1 MKPTLGGLHDINILH
16 GGKIVMTITFNI
28 DKSQR
33 KSLAH
38 RIGELMGAEVR
49 YCGVPSCAYQIG
61 SMMLGKN
68 AVLIGEADKNA
79 LRTLLN
85 ALNDEGYQFFTDSP
99 QNAQESVCEGDI
111 DTLVQAEQVGYT
123 SEDGTDED
131 GTVATDVSIA
141 SADENTGEDAADD
154 TSHLTISMPRSFF
167 TDQALDNLRRI
178 VSNKSTLIK
187 HALNTDSL
195 DIVVTDDKIE
205 FPWFTLIEDGDSA
218 AYMQF
223 IPMLC
228 EFAKVRKRVVAKT
241 ASSDSTSDDS
251 INEKYAFRCFLLR
264 LGMIGEEYKAAR
276 KVLLRNLTGSSAFR
290 SGKPESSEN
299 HNLNQSEGGAQ
310 NENTVSE

>member
-1 MKPTLGGLHDINILH
+1 
-16 GGKIVMTITFNI
+16 MTITFNI

-38 RIGELMGAEVR
+38 RIGKLMGAEVR

-68 AVLIGEADKNA
+68 AVLIGEADKNV

-99 QNAQESVCEGDI
+99 QNAQESVCGEDI
-111 DTLVQAEQVGYT
+111 AVQAEPMGYA
-123 SEDGTDED
+123 SEDETAED
-131 GTVATDVSIA
+131 DTVVTDVSIA
-141 SADENTGEDAADD
+141 SADESNSETVEDEI
-154 TSHLTISMPRSFF
+154 THLTISMPRSFF

-178 VSNKSTLIK
+178 ISNKSTLIK
-187 HALNTDSL
+187 HALCTDSL
-195 DIVVTDDKIE
+195 EIVATDDKIE
-205 FPWFTLIEDGDSA
+205 FPWFTLTEEGDSA

-241 ASSDSTSDDS
+241 ASSDNGSTDGSDY
-251 INEKYAFRCFLLR
+251 NEKYAFRCFLLR

-299 HNLNQSEGGAQ
+299 LNQSEEGAQ
-310 NENTVSE
+310 DENTISE

>member
-1 MKPTLGGLHDINILH
+1 MKPTLGGRTISTYYMEV
-16 GGKIVMTITFNI
+16 KAMTITFNI

-61 SMMLGKN
+61 GMALGKD
-68 AVLIGEADKNA
+68 AVLTGEEDENV

-85 ALNDEGYQFFTDSP
+85 ALKDEGYQFTAKLPESP
-99 QNAQESVCEGDI
+99 QNAQESECEGDS
-111 DTLVQAEQVGYT
+111 DTSVQAEQVGYASEDET
-123 SEDGTDED
+123 SED
-131 GTVATDVSIA
+131 
-141 SADENTGEDAADD
+141 D
-154 TSHLTISMPRSFF
+154 TTHLTISMPRSFF
-167 TDQALDNLRRI
+167 TEQALDNLRRI
-178 VSNKSTLIK
+178 ISNKSTLIK
-187 HALNTDSL
+187 HALGTDSL
-195 DIVVTDDKIE
+195 DIVATDDKIE
-205 FPWFTLIEDGDSA
+205 FPWFTLTEEGDSA

-228 EFAKVRKRVVAKT
+228 EFAKVRKRVVAKS
-241 ASSDSTSDDS
+241 ASSDNTADDS

-290 SGKPESSEN
+290 SGKPELSES
-299 HNLNQSEGGAQ
+299 HNLNQSGGARDATD
-310 NENTVSE
+310 ENTVSE

>member
-1 MKPTLGGLHDINILH
+1 
-16 GGKIVMTITFNI
+16 MTITFNI

-33 KSLAH
+33 KELAH

-61 SMMLGKN
+61 TMMLGKN
-68 AVLIGEADKNA
+68 AVLTGECAEDT

-85 ALNDEGYQFFTDSP
+85 ALESEGYQFTADFPESP
-99 QNAQESVCEGDI
+99 QNAQESECEEDI
-111 DTLVQAEQVGYT
+111 AVQTDEQVGYA
-123 SEDGTDED
+123 SEDDTTEDDNVVTD
-131 GTVATDVSIA
+131 ASIA
-141 SADENTGEDAADD
+141 PADENTGEDAADD
-154 TSHLTISMPRSFF
+154 TTHLTISMPRSFF

-205 FPWFTLIEDGDSA
+205 FQWFTLIEDGDSA

-228 EFAKVRKRVVAKT
+228 EFAKVRKRVVAK
-241 ASSDSTSDDS
+241 SETSDCTADDS
-251 INEKYAFRCFLLR
+251 VNEKYAFRCFLLR
-264 LGMIGEEYKAAR
+264 LGMIGEEYKATR
-276 KVLLRNLTGSSAFR
+276 RVLLRNLTGSSAFR
-290 SGKPESSEN
+290 NGKTESSEN
-299 HNLNQSEGGAQ
+299 LNQPEEGAQ
-310 NENTVSE
+310 DENTVSE

>member
-1 MKPTLGGLHDINILH
+1 
-16 GGKIVMTITFNI
+16 MTITFNI

-38 RIGELMGAEVR
+38 RIGKLMGAEVR

-68 AVLIGEADKNA
+68 AVLIGEADKNV

-85 ALNDEGYQFFTDSP
+85 ALNDEGYQFTADFTDSP
-99 QNAQESVCEGDI
+99 QNAQESVCGEDI
-111 DTLVQAEQVGYT
+111 AVQAEPMGYA
-123 SEDGTDED
+123 SEDETAEDDTVVTD
-131 GTVATDVSIA
+131 ASIA
-141 SADENTGEDAADD
+141 PADENTGEDAADD
-154 TSHLTISMPRSFF
+154 TTHLTISMPHSFF
-167 TDQALDNLRRI
+167 TNQALDNLRHI
-178 VSNKSTLIK
+178 ISNKSTLIK

-228 EFAKVRKRVVAKT
+228 EFAKVRKRVVDKVT
-241 ASSDSTSDDS
+241 DVD
-251 INEKYAFRCFLLR
+251 NEKYAFRCFLLR

-276 KVLLRNLTGSSAFR
+276 KVLLHNLTGSSAFR
-290 SGKPESSEN
+290 RGKPEPSDNQNQS
-299 HNLNQSEGGAQ
+299 LNQPEGGAQ
-310 NENTVSE
+310 DATDENTVSERA